1 MLLDSKNNRFF
12 TGLLVLLVLLV
23 FPRVTRAE
31 NASPMGVIK
40 NGTDKVLSILRE
52 SRSGQAP
59 PLRQRENDVL
69 NIVSTYFDFDQMAK
83 RSMGSTWNRLSARNR
98 QEFAHLFKQLLFN
111 TYLDRMEHY
120 HNQPIT
126 YDSQQVNGDL
136 AVVKSHFLT
145 EGGTIPIN
153 YRMYKEGGHW
163 KVYDVV
169 VQGVSYDDNYRAQIA
184 SILASQSF
192 DSLLVMLRQ
201 KVERPG

>member
-12 TGLLVLLVLLV
+12 TGLLVLWVLFV

-31 NASPMGVIK
+31 GASPMGVIK
-40 NGTDKVLSILRE
+40 SGTDKVLSILRE
-52 SRSGQAP
+52 SRSGQGL
-59 PLRQRENDVL
+59 PLRQRENEIL
-69 NIVSTYFDFDQMAK
+69 NVVSTYFDFELMAK
-83 RSMGSTWNRLSARNR
+83 RSMGTTWNQLSAGNR
-98 QEFAHLFKQLLFN
+98 QEFAYLFKKLLFN
-111 TYLDRMEHY
+111 TYLDRMAHY
-120 HNQPIT
+120 HNEPIT

-145 EGGTIPIN
+145 EGGKIPID
-153 YRMYKEGGHW
+153 YKMYKEGGHW

-192 DSLLVMLRQ
+192 DSLLTMLRQ
-201 KVERPG
+201 KIERPG